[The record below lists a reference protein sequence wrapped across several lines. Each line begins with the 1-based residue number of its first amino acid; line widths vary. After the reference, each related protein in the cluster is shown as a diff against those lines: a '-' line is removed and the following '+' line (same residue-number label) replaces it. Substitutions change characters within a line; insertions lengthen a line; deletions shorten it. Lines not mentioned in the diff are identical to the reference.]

1 MAAGILAGAHESPCL
16 RVSDYVGTLPWADPD
31 DLTEQRRMLPESV
44 YLRLHENR
52 WTSAE
57 DRLASADDLAGCVT
71 LDGPCSAAR
80 TGPVTRSPGSP

>member
-1 MAAGILAGAHESPCL
+1 
-16 RVSDYVGTLPWADPD
+16 
-31 DLTEQRRMLPESV
+31 MLPESV

-71 LDGPCSAAR
+71 LDGPLDYDPPKAWPLVHP
-80 TGPVTRSPGSP
+80 T